1 MKNLFLLLLVAMVA
15 TTSYGQ
21 LKVFTN
27 GFTYVGDNTGVTSPD
42 EQLHVNGLVKSLG
55 ETIEVT
61 NGSATVLVN
70 GTDRSAMLFGAG
82 NNAGFTFDENYDYHV
97 RARARSFL
105 LNRSLSGGPY
115 VYVGDGLTANSAM
128 GYSVASATH
137 RLRVNGSVSATAFV
151 VASDKR
157 LKSNVNDF
165 KLGLDEV
172 MQLNPLTYNYN
183 GGAGIHDTDAV
194 QVGIFAQELQKVAP
208 VLVTEE
214 NHYELNEETNEEELV
229 DSYLQ
234 INDTGIKYM
243 LINAIK
249 DQQAMIEAQAEKIA
263 QLEDVVNTIGSSE
276 INNKSEVT
284 LSSYDLAE
292 LGQNTPNPFNG
303 MTSISYIVPTDA
315 TSAQIS
321 IYGTSGQLMKTID
334 VEHVGQGTLDVN
346 ASDLPAGTYSY
357 QLVVDNRTVESK
369 KMVLAR

>member
-1 MKNLFLLLLVAMVA
+1 MVA